1 VYSAVF
7 LHQPH
12 TDGPL
17 YYPTVTTVSLGDHTV
32 LDFYKPLES
41 DLSTAEPNAN
51 DGCCQPTADEH
62 TAGQTSSV
70 QVLLLLIAHI
80 E

>member
-1 VYSAVF
+1 VVF
-7 LHQPH
+7 VNQPH

-41 DLSTAEPNAN
+41 DLSTAEPHSNN
-51 DGCCQPTADEH
+51 ICCQPTRDEP
-62 TAGQTSSV
+62 TAE
-70 QVLLLLIAHI
+70 VLYC
-80 E
+80 